1 MDIEFIP
8 KMRGGKDRVS
18 TIYKIG
24 SKIEESIK
32 AKRRAELEAM
42 GQEEKINNHYTAILP
57 EIPKTKK
64 GIDKAIE
71 EFIKDMKPEKDNGEE
86 LLEYLCFY
94 DIGEDI
100 EEGIWTIRAKYLR
113 ERIKFKEEG
122 DTITILSST
131 KEVVNVVREYLQ
143 SLPTEELYKLYVFG
157 IVVTEEEANR
167 NKETFIDQANY
178 WYRYRLFDYAIEKC
192 NSTSKDTEEDVLYNA
207 SRWDNGSLLSTIDKS
222 DKAGEREYKLTKY
235 HFLDTTEEENLET
248 YKSLIKKAITDYPA
262 EATAYCWALKMIR
275 NNYSERAILSTIDNI
290 LSNGN
295 TTD

>member
-18 TIYKIG
+18 IIHKIDT
-24 SKIEESIK
+24 KIEESIK

-42 GQEEKINNHYTAILP
+42 SQEDKIDNHYTAILP

-64 GIDKAIE
+64 GIDKAID
-71 EFIKDMKPEKDNGEE
+71 EFIKSFTPDTDSGEE
-86 LLEYLCFY
+86 LLEYLGFY

-100 EEGIWTIRAKYLR
+100 EEGDWTIRAKYLR

-131 KEVVNVVREYLQ
+131 KEVVDVVREYLQ

-157 IVVTEEEANR
+157 IVVTEEDANR
-167 NKETFIDQANY
+167 NKEMFIDQAKY
-178 WYRYRLFDYAIEKC
+178 WYMSKLLFYAEKKY
-192 NSTSKDTEEDVLYNA
+192 NSEPTDTEEDVLY
-207 SRWDNGSLLSTIDKS
+207 
-222 DKAGEREYKLTKY
+222 KAGEREYKLTKY

-262 EATAYCWALKMIR
+262 EATAYCRALKMIR
-275 NNYSERAILSTIDNI
+275 NNYSERAILSTVDKI
-290 LSNGN
+290 LSNGT